1 MWGHVKYEI
10 YDFASGNSESK
21 KKKKKRS
28 RCHGNRGLI
37 NKSFGMLKLKEK

>member
-21 KKKKKRS
+21 KKKKK
-28 RCHGNRGLI
+28 GAVA
-37 NKSFGMLKLKEK
+37 METEV

>member
-21 KKKKKRS
+21 KKKKKEPLPWKQRF
-28 RCHGNRGLI
+28 N
-37 NKSFGMLKLKEK
+37 